1 LEVVVGKTSKGRA
14 IVAAAL
20 LASGCGGGS
29 PTSTPPV
36 TLAPSTPTPA
46 STGTPTPIPT
56 ATSTPATIAATC
68 PLGKGTVNTAC
79 NRTSASFLAE
89 VDAAIDKLVADRPEI
104 FDTRD
109 LAGPR
114 EYKVKDIDAYYAG
127 VVRNLNAQGF
137 CAGFDLAELQVKSSN
152 DFNDQYDIMISQGY
166 VRRGAGSYR
175 STCSPAAFPL
185 DPEDVIAQVRVAFYG
200 LRCLDP
206 NRVPPRN
213 GEGKIPVN
221 CFGDVTASP
230 KTKDG
235 HDVDSRIHGEKID
248 WVLRQE
254 DRYVR
259 LDDTNIT
266 FNKTLFGLVPGHFSL
281 CATVRGLE
289 GCLNGEVIP

>member
-1 LEVVVGKTSKGRA
+1 MGKTSTGRA

-29 PTSTPPV
+29 PTSAPPV

-46 STGTPTPIPT
+46 TTGTPTPTPT
-56 ATSTPATIAATC
+56 ATPTPSTVAAGC

-114 EYKVKDIDAYYAG
+114 EYKVRDIDAYYAG
-127 VVRNLNAQGF
+127 VTANLQAQGF
-137 CAGFDLAELQVKSSN
+137 CAGFDLAELQVKNSN
-152 DFNDQYDIMISQGY
+152 DFNDQYDIMIGQGY

-185 DPEDVIAQVRVAFYG
+185 DPEDLIAQVRVAFYG
-200 LRCLDP
+200 FRCLD
-206 NRVPPRN
+206 NDKVPPRN
-213 GEGKIPVN
+213 GEGKVPVN
-221 CFGDVTASP
+221 CYGFVTASP
-230 KTKDG
+230 KNKDG
-235 HDVDSRIHGEKID
+235 HDVDSRIHGTQIQ
-248 WVLRQE
+248 WTLRQE
-254 DRYVR
+254 GNNVR
-259 LDDTNIT
+259 LDDGDVA
-266 FNKTLFGLVPGHFSL
+266 FNKSLFGLEKGHFSL
-281 CATVRGLE
+281 CATVRGIE